1 MSSVPQ
7 TKKRLNTAGK
17 IGVVCMFLIIIAGSF
32 VRITGSGMGC
42 PDWPKCFGYYIPP
55 TDVSTVSLEE
65 GRAYSKGQMVIY
77 NDTLWITNSDF
88 QYTTNFWKDNSAS
101 ARLTAAESA
110 NPIVAK
116 TLSHL
121 FSKAPLTPYHKHQ
134 HIEFSVFHTWTE
146 YINRLLTGLLGL
158 PILVMTFLAML
169 YYKKSN
175 DYWPVIYSVFAIVMI
190 LFEAWLGKMVVDK
203 NLNTSTITLHM
214 IGSLGILLSLLFL
227 IRRTNEKENYSL
239 PPVLRKAL
247 SFFFIIHLVQ
257 LLLGTQVRESVDL
270 ILENGIGRNILIEN
284 LPVGFKIHRSFSI
297 LIVILATMMYLQYRR
312 LEIQPRKFK
321 YLFVVLGFEILFGVG
336 MAYLGIPRVLQPL
349 HLLFSIILFALS
361 GMILLE
367 TKKK

>member
-1 MSSVPQ
+1 MSTPQQ

-55 TDVSTVSLEE
+55 TDISTVSLEE

-77 NDTLWITNSDF
+77 NDTLWITNSSF
-88 QYTTNFWKDNSAS
+88 QYTSDFWKSNSG
-101 ARLTAAESA
+101 
-110 NPIVAK
+110 ND
-116 TLSHL
+116 
-121 FSKAPLTPYHKHQ
+121 APLKVYPKHQ
-134 HIEFSVFHTWTE
+134 YAEFNSFHTWTE
-146 YINRLLTGLLGL
+146 YINRLLTALLGL

-175 DYWPVIYSVFAIVMI
+175 DYWPIVYSVFAIVMI

-214 IGSLGILLSLLFL
+214 VGSLGILLSLLFL
-227 IRRTNEKENYSL
+227 IRRTNEKENYTI

-247 SFFFIIHLVQ
+247 SFFFVIHLVQ

-270 ILENGIGRNILIEN
+270 LLENGIGRNILIEN

-336 MAYLGIPRVLQPL
+336 MAYLGIPRALQPL

-361 GMILLE
+361 GMLLLE
-367 TKKK
+367 SKKK

>member
-1 MSSVPQ
+1 MSNLQQ
-7 TKKRLNTAGK
+7 TKKRLNTVGK
-17 IGVVCMFLIIIAGSF
+17 IGLICMFLIIIAGSF

-65 GRAYSKGQMVIY
+65 GRSYTKGQMVIY
-77 NDTLWITNSDF
+77 HDTLWITEQNFTFTSDF
-88 QYTTNFWKDNSAS
+88 WKTNSGN
-101 ARLTAAESA
+101 
-110 NPIVAK
+110 
-116 TLSHL
+116 
-121 FSKAPLTPYHKHQ
+121 KAVLKVYPKHQ
-134 HIEFSVFHTWTE
+134 YAEFNVFHTWTE

-158 PILVMTFLAML
+158 PILVMAFLSML

-175 DYWPVIYSVFAIVMI
+175 DYWPVLYSVFAIVMI

-214 IGSLGILLSLLFL
+214 VGSLGILLSLLFL
-227 IRRTNEKENYSL
+227 IRRTSEKATCQI
-239 PPVLRKAL
+239 PAVLRKAL

-270 ILENGIGRNILIEN
+270 LLGNGVGRNILIEN

-297 LIVILATMMYLQYRR
+297 LIVILATMMYFQYKR
-312 LEIQPRKFK
+312 LEIKPRKFT
-321 YLFVVLGFEILFGVG
+321 YLFFVLGFEILFGVSL
-336 MAYLGIPRVLQPL
+336 AYLGLPAFLQPL

-361 GMILLE
+361 GMLLLE
-367 TKKK
+367 SRKK

>member
-1 MSSVPQ
+1 MSTLQQ
-7 TKKRLNTAGK
+7 TKKRLNSAGK
-17 IGVVCMFLIIIAGSF
+17 IGLVCMFLIIIAGSF

-55 TDVSTVSLEE
+55 TDISTVQLEE
-65 GRAYSKGQMVIY
+65 GRAYFKGQMVIY
-77 NDTLWITNSDF
+77 HDTLWIAEQNF
-88 QYTTNFWKDNSAS
+88 NYTSEFWKTNIGKE
-101 ARLTAAESA
+101 AALKVY
-110 NPIVAK
+110 P
-116 TLSHL
+116 
-121 FSKAPLTPYHKHQ
+121 KHQ
-134 HIEFSVFHTWTE
+134 YAEFNAFHTWTE

-158 PILVMTFLAML
+158 PILVMVFLSML

-175 DYWPVIYSVFAIVMI
+175 DYWPVLYSVFAIVMI

-214 IGSLGILLSLLFL
+214 VGSLGILLSLLFL
-227 IRRTNEKENYSL
+227 IRRTSEKASYHI

-270 ILENGIGRNILIEN
+270 LLENGVGRNILIDN

-297 LIVILATMMYLQYRR
+297 LIVILATMMYLQYKR
-312 LEIQPRKFK
+312 LDIKPRKFSI
-321 YLFVVLGFEILFGVG
+321 LFIVLVFEILFGVSL
-336 MAYLGIPRVLQPL
+336 AYLGLPIALQPL

-361 GMILLE
+361 GMLLLE
-367 TKKK
+367 SRKK

>member
-1 MSSVPQ
+1 MSTPQQ
-7 TKKRLNTAGK
+7 TKKKLNTAGK

-55 TDVSTVSLEE
+55 TEVSTVSLKE
-65 GRAYSKGQMVIY
+65 GRSYSKGQMVIY
-77 NDTLWITNSDF
+77 NDTLWIAENEF
-88 QYTTNFWKDNSAS
+88 QYTSEFWKTNSGS
-101 ARLTAAESA
+101 EAALKVY
-110 NPIVAK
+110 P
-116 TLSHL
+116 
-121 FSKAPLTPYHKHQ
+121 KHQ
-134 HIEFSVFHTWTE
+134 YAEFNAFHTWTE

-175 DYWPVIYSVFAIVMI
+175 DYWPIVYSVFAIVMI

-214 IGSLGILLSLLFL
+214 VGSLGILLSLLFL
-227 IRRTNEKENYSL
+227 IRRTNEKENYTI

-247 SFFFIIHLVQ
+247 SFFFVIHLVQ

-270 ILENGIGRNILIEN
+270 LLENGIGRNILIEN

-297 LIVILATMMYLQYRR
+297 LIVILATMMYLQYKR
-312 LEIQPRKFK
+312 LEIKPRKFK

-361 GMILLE
+361 GMLLLE
-367 TKKK
+367 SKKK

>member
-1 MSSVPQ
+1 MSSLQQ

-77 NDTLWITNSDF
+77 NDTLWIAEQNF
-88 QYTTNFWKDNSAS
+88 NYTSEFWKTNFGSE
-101 ARLTAAESA
+101 AAL
-110 NPIVAK
+110 K
-116 TLSHL
+116 
-121 FSKAPLTPYHKHQ
+121 PYPKHQ
-134 HIEFSVFHTWTE
+134 YAEFNAFHTWTE

-175 DYWPVIYSVFAIVMI
+175 DYWPVVYSIFAIVMI

-270 ILENGIGRNILIEN
+270 LLENGIGRNILIEN

-321 YLFVVLGFEILFGVG
+321 YLFVVLGFEILFGIG

>member
-1 MSSVPQ
+1 MSTLQQ

-55 TDVSTVSLEE
+55 TDISTVSLEE
-65 GRAYSKGQMVIY
+65 GRAYSRGQMVIY
-77 NDTLWITNSDF
+77 NDTLWITNSSF
-88 QYTTNFWKDNSAS
+88 QYTSDFWKSNSG
-101 ARLTAAESA
+101 
-110 NPIVAK
+110 ND
-116 TLSHL
+116 
-121 FSKAPLTPYHKHQ
+121 APLKVYPKHQ
-134 HIEFSVFHTWTE
+134 YAEFNSFHTWTE
-146 YINRLLTGLLGL
+146 YINRLLTALLGL

-175 DYWPVIYSVFAIVMI
+175 DYWPIVYSVFAIVMI

-214 IGSLGILLSLLFL
+214 VGSLGILLRLLFL
-227 IRRTNEKENYSL
+227 IRRTNEKENYTI

-247 SFFFIIHLVQ
+247 SFFFVIHLVQ

-270 ILENGIGRNILIEN
+270 LLENGIGRNILIEN

-361 GMILLE
+361 GMLLLE
-367 TKKK
+367 SKKK

>member
-1 MSSVPQ
+1 MSTLQQ

-55 TDVSTVSLEE
+55 TDISTVSLEE
-65 GRAYSKGQMVIY
+65 GRAYSRGQMVIY
-77 NDTLWITNSDF
+77 NDTLWITNSSF
-88 QYTTNFWKDNSAS
+88 QYTSDFWKSNSG
-101 ARLTAAESA
+101 
-110 NPIVAK
+110 ND
-116 TLSHL
+116 
-121 FSKAPLTPYHKHQ
+121 APLKVYPKHQ
-134 HIEFSVFHTWTE
+134 YAEFNSFHTWTE
-146 YINRLLTGLLGL
+146 YINRLLTALLGL

-175 DYWPVIYSVFAIVMI
+175 DYWPIVYSVFAIVMI

-214 IGSLGILLSLLFL
+214 VGSLGILLSLLFL
-227 IRRTNEKENYSL
+227 IRRTNEKENYTI

-247 SFFFIIHLVQ
+247 SFFFVIHLVQ

-270 ILENGIGRNILIEN
+270 LLENGIGRNILIEN

-336 MAYLGIPRVLQPL
+336 MAYLGIPRALQPL

-361 GMILLE
+361 GMLLLE
-367 TKKK
+367 SKKK